1 MSAAPSDPAGR
12 APLANPGSTP
22 PADDSARLRSAR
34 REMAFE
40 SLLELGREL
49 NVALDAFEIADLLLF
64 NLMGQLGTA
73 CAALWLLPAAG
84 SDVEAVLARSHGF
97 RRPLLEAVGASC
109 TPALRARFAAEPAPL
124 LSWALS
130 DHVAPHEFTLL
141 QHAGIALFAP
151 LHARGQTL
159 GWLAIG
165 SRLDGSAYADDE
177 VEILRAM
184 LGLAAVS
191 LQNAQLYNRE
201 RETTRQLRSANEHLT
216 ELDRLKTE
224 FLSNVNHELR
234 TPLAV
239 VIATLDVVRD
249 GGGVDPRVGKL
260 LDAAYAQ
267 SLALKTLIENL
278 LSYSEARA
286 DSLALGVEPTD
297 VSAIASRIH
306 AERLPGVSAG
316 FRELT
321 ASVRRGL
328 PHVKLDP
335 HRVAQIVHELIDN
348 AVKFTPA
355 GTRIEIRCDRFA
367 EEGGE
372 WIGIE
377 VADTGPGLP
386 ADQASMLLP
395 FRQGD
400 GSSTRTAG
408 GLGMGLA
415 RCRALA
421 ERMSGRLVVESRP
434 GAGCRVRLL
443 LPAASG

>member
-1 MSAAPSDPAGR
+1 MSAALPDPAGHDPH
-12 APLANPGSTP
+12 AAV
-22 PADDSARLRSAR
+22 PALSPAEVERLRLAR

-49 NVALDAFEIADLLLF
+49 NVALDAFQIADLLLF
-64 NLMGQLGTA
+64 NLLGQLGTA
-73 CAALWLLPAAG
+73 RGALWLLPESGA
-84 SDVEAVLARSHGF
+84 EAEPVLVRSHGF
-97 RRPLLEAVGASC
+97 RRPLLEAVGATC
-109 TPALRARFAAEPAPL
+109 APALRARFAADPSPI

-130 DHVAPHEFTLL
+130 DHVDSHEFALL
-141 QHAGIALFAP
+141 QHAGIALYAP

-165 SRLDGSAYADDE
+165 ARLDGSPYADDE
-177 VEILRAM
+177 VEALRAM

-216 ELDRLKTE
+216 ELDRMKSE
-224 FLSNVNHELR
+224 FLANVNHELR

-249 GGGVDPRVGKL
+249 GGEVEPRVKSL
-260 LDAAYAQ
+260 LDAAHAQ
-267 SLALKTLIENL
+267 SLSLKTLIENL
-278 LSYSEARA
+278 LSYSEAR
-286 DSLALGVEPTD
+286 DDQLALGIEASD
-297 VSAIASRIH
+297 LSALATRIH

-328 PHVKLDP
+328 PQVNLDP

-348 AVKFTPA
+348 AVKFSPA
-355 GTRIEIRCDRFA
+355 GTRIEIRCDRFV
-367 EEGGE
+367 EEDGE

-377 VADTGPGLP
+377 VADTGPGMP
-386 ADQASMLLP
+386 ADQAAMLLP

-400 GSSTRTAG
+400 GSSTRAAG
-408 GLGMGLA
+408 GLGLGLA
-415 RCRALA
+415 HCRALA
-421 ERMSGRLVVESRP
+421 ERMNGRLTVESRP
-434 GAGCRVRLL
+434 GTGCRVRLL
-443 LPAASG
+443 LRAV

>member
-1 MSAAPSDPAGR
+1 MSAALPDPAGHEPHAV
-12 APLANPGSTP
+12 APAGP
-22 PADDSARLRSAR
+22 SAEAERLRSAR
-34 REMAFE
+34 RQMAFE

-64 NLMGQLGTA
+64 NLLGQLGTA
-73 CAALWLLPAAG
+73 CGALWLLPESGA
-84 SDVEAVLARSHGF
+84 EAEPVLVRTHGF

-109 TPALRARFAAEPAPL
+109 APTLRARFATDPSPI

-130 DHVAPHEFTLL
+130 EHVAPHEFTLL

-165 SRLDGSAYADDE
+165 ARLDGSPYAEDE
-177 VEILRAM
+177 VETLRAM

-216 ELDRLKTE
+216 ELDELKSE
-224 FLSNVNHELR
+224 FLANVNHELR

-249 GGGVDPRVGKL
+249 GVEPRTRKL
-260 LDAAYAQ
+260 LDAAHAQ

-286 DSLALGVEPTD
+286 DQLALGVEPCD
-297 VSAIASRIH
+297 LAAIATRIH

-321 ASVRRGL
+321 AAVRHGL
-328 PHVKLDP
+328 PPVSLDP

-355 GTRIEIRCDRFA
+355 GTRIEIRCDLFVEA
-367 EEGGE
+367 DGE
-372 WIGIE
+372 WLGIE
-377 VADTGPGLP
+377 VSDTGPGMP
-386 ADQASMLLP
+386 ADQAAMLLP

-408 GLGMGLA
+408 GLGLGLA
-415 RCRALA
+415 HCRALA
-421 ERMSGRLVVESRP
+421 ERMNGRLTAESRP

-443 LPAASG
+443 LRAA

>member
-1 MSAAPSDPAGR
+1 MSAALPDPAGR
-12 APLANPGSTP
+12 EVDAAASPEP
-22 PADDSARLRSAR
+22 PDAGRLRSAR
-34 REMAFE
+34 REMALA
-40 SLLELGREL
+40 SLVELGREL

-73 CAALWLLPAAG
+73 CTALWLQPDPGGDA
-84 SDVEAVLARSHGF
+84 EPVLVRSHGF
-97 RRPLLEAVGASC
+97 RRPLIEVVGTSC
-109 TPALRARFAAEPAPL
+109 APALRASFAADPAPL

-130 DHVAPHEFTLL
+130 DRVGTHEFTLL

-151 LHARGQTL
+151 LHARGRTL

-165 SRLDGSAYADDE
+165 ARLDGSAYAGDE

-216 ELDRLKTE
+216 ELDRLKSE
-224 FLSNVNHELR
+224 FLANVNHELR

-239 VIATLDVVRD
+239 VIATLDAVRD
-249 GGGVDPRVGKL
+249 GVDPRVGKL
-260 LDAAYAQ
+260 LDAAHAQ

-286 DSLALGVEPTD
+286 DHLTLGIEPSD
-297 VSAIASRIH
+297 LGAIATRIH
-306 AERLPGVSAG
+306 TERLPGVSAG

-328 PHVKLDP
+328 PQVKLDP

-355 GTRIEIRCDRFA
+355 GTRIAIACDRFV
-367 EEGGE
+367 EEDGE

-377 VADTGPGLP
+377 VADTGPGMP
-386 ADQASMLLP
+386 ADQATMLLP

-415 RCRALA
+415 HCRVLA
-421 ERMSGRLVVESRP
+421 ERMNGRLTVESRP

-443 LPAASG
+443 LRAG

>member
-1 MSAAPSDPAGR
+1 MSALPDPAHREPQAGE
-12 APLANPGSTP
+12 A
-22 PADDSARLRSAR
+22 ARLRSAR
-34 REMAFE
+34 REMAFA

-49 NVALDAFEIADLLLF
+49 NVALDAFQTADLLLF

-73 CAALWLLPAAG
+73 CAALWLLPEAG
-84 SDVEAVLARSHGF
+84 SDSEPVLVRCHGF
-97 RRPLLEAVGASC
+97 RRPLLEAVEASC
-109 TPALRARFAAEPAPL
+109 APALRANFAADPAPL
-124 LSWALS
+124 LAWALA
-130 DHVAPHEFTLL
+130 DRVEAHEFTLL

-151 LHARGQTL
+151 LHARGQVL
-159 GWLAIG
+159 GWLAVGARI
-165 SRLDGSAYADDE
+165 DGSPYADDE

-216 ELDRLKTE
+216 ELDRLKSE
-224 FLSNVNHELR
+224 FLANVNHELR

-239 VIATLDVVRD
+239 VMGTLDVARGQVE
-249 GGGVDPRVGKL
+249 PRIAKL
-260 LDAAYAQ
+260 LDASHAQ
-267 SLALKTLIENL
+267 SLRLKDLIENL
-278 LSYSEARA
+278 LSFSEASA
-286 DSLALGVEPTD
+286 DRLALGVE
-297 VSAIASRIH
+297 ASDLAALATRIH

-328 PHVKLDP
+328 PQVKLDP
-335 HRVAQIVHELIDN
+335 HRAAQIVHELIDN

-355 GTRIEIRCDRFA
+355 GTRIEIRCDRFV
-367 EEGGE
+367 EEDGE

-377 VADTGPGLP
+377 VADTGPGMP
-386 ADQASMLLP
+386 ADPAAMLLP

-400 GSSTRTAG
+400 GSATRRAG

-415 RCRALA
+415 RCRVLA
-421 ERMSGRLVVESRP
+421 ERMNGRLTVESRA
-434 GAGCRVRLL
+434 GAGCRMRLL
-443 LPAASG
+443 LRPA